1 MSEKINDFKKEI
13 QLPKI
18 YSEFYPKNYSRKN
31 EVQSNTKELMIHSSP
46 KKVFKEY
53 IPKHKRDTN
62 TTNKNTPLNKDS
74 MIFYSKSKFSKRNE
88 NKYDQINYEDDY
100 SDDDYSGLASKIN
113 NDDQGQKLPS
123 LKFKNNYR
131 YSEDRNDFK
140 TKWKTEI
147 CHYWEMYGTCKYG
160 NSCAFAHGQEELN
173 QRKMSLNY
181 KTKPCKQFFELGI
194 CTYGSRCQFSHKLF
208 REYDKDNNVSYL
220 KILKE
225 FNDSSNLISHEI
237 IKRPRLMTFEDIT
250 NCAKEKKEKNRLE
263 LYEDILDIKKK
274 GNEDRERVFSEDT
287 NDATYE
293 NKNIK
298 NENEEDKLSN
308 CELTNEIYNLIND
321 EDDNINHIE
330 INLKKR
336 ERFVSI

>member
-1 MSEKINDFKKEI
+1 
-13 QLPKI
+13 
-18 YSEFYPKNYSRKN
+18 
-31 EVQSNTKELMIHSSP
+31 
-46 KKVFKEY
+46 
-53 IPKHKRDTN
+53 
-62 TTNKNTPLNKDS
+62 
-74 MIFYSKSKFSKRNE
+74 
-88 NKYDQINYEDDY
+88 
-100 SDDDYSGLASKIN
+100 
-113 NDDQGQKLPS
+113 
-123 LKFKNNYR
+123 
-131 YSEDRNDFK
+131 
-140 TKWKTEI
+140 
-147 CHYWEMYGTCKYG
+147 
-160 NSCAFAHGQEELN
+160 
-173 QRKMSLNY
+173 
-181 KTKPCKQFFELGI
+181 
-194 CTYGSRCQFSHKLF
+194 
-208 REYDKDNNVSYL
+208 
-220 KILKE
+220 
-225 FNDSSNLISHEI
+225 
-237 IKRPRLMTFEDIT
+237 MTFEDIT